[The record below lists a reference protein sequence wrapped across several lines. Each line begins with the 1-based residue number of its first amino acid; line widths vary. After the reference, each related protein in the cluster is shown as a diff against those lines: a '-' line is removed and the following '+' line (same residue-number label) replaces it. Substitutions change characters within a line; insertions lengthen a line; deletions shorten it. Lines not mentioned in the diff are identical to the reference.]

1 MSFFTRHRFDVFASI
16 AHRNFITLCNLLFG
30 MLISLFF
37 LLYFQGNISNF
48 FLVCI
53 KRMKQWSERKT
64 EGERER
70 KKQTFRTHI
79 NINHSFQ
86 SRRNA
91 KKPFFNSHF
100 TVNWIFFSFVYNNI
114 LHTKHI
120 PRNATTAQCFLS
132 VCVTGISQPWQG
144 IIWMKIVLF
153 AEKQSINWLLPEM
166 RGKSCPA
173 PQCFACLRFC
183 KSSACHLF
191 TLDVMH
197 LTKSRFFLCVSSFGI
212 VVFSLFILA
221 IECDYICCCCLCALV
236 PAISDRNRK
245 KTTTKTNN
253 NPFKILYSCSHP
265 IKRFYMVYR
274 GAKRA
279 HMTCSVS
286 MYECSFNLQRK
297 TMRHRKIKTHNK
309 YCSNRRKK
317 KKPTVNI
324 QRLLLYVFF
333 RSYLQLLVLFVCWI
347 GCYGRLFIFGCINIY
362 GSCVLH
368 FPFIF
373 FVAAFFSVRMNVS
386 FLNGMAA
393 SVKK

>member
-1 MSFFTRHRFDVFASI
+1 
-16 AHRNFITLCNLLFG
+16 
-30 MLISLFF
+30 
-37 LLYFQGNISNF
+37 
-48 FLVCI
+48 
-53 KRMKQWSERKT
+53 
-64 EGERER
+64 
-70 KKQTFRTHI
+70 
-79 NINHSFQ
+79 
-86 SRRNA
+86 
-91 KKPFFNSHF
+91 
-100 TVNWIFFSFVYNNI
+100 
-114 LHTKHI
+114 
-120 PRNATTAQCFLS
+120 
-132 VCVTGISQPWQG
+132 
-144 IIWMKIVLF
+144 
-153 AEKQSINWLLPEM
+153 M

-333 RSYLQLLVLFVCWI
+333 SLLFTVIGAVCLLN
-347 GCYGRLFIFGCINIY
+347 RLLRTAFYFRVHKYIWKLCFAFSFHFFCRRFFFGAHECIF
-362 GSCVLH
+362 S
-368 FPFIF
+368 
-373 FVAAFFSVRMNVS
+373 
-386 FLNGMAA
+386 
-393 SVKK
+393 